1 MEEILAMVDGM
12 AGEDGKVEAA
22 ALKEALKG
30 RLSDLQK
37 SLRKKKERLSL
48 SEVLVKNGAKDVD
61 YLLFRL

>member
-37 SLRKKKERLSL
+37 SLQEKEGTPEPQRSAG
-48 SEVLVKNGAKDVD
+48 EK
-61 YLLFRL
+61 

>member
-30 RLSDLQK
+30 RRSDLQK
-37 SLRKKKERLSL
+37 SLREI
-48 SEVLVKNGAKDVD
+48 
-61 YLLFRL
+61 FREKQGVSPKYHLTRARG